1 MQSDYGS
8 MAVMENTDAE
18 RTLSEVD
25 RVRRGTRRA
34 LHPIW
39 FSNLATGV
47 FFLGAALLAAV
58 DGGGIPTAVYWAAGG
73 AATLALIARH
83 EVRGERE
90 LGVESRAWDPAVAIV
105 AAMIA
110 GIVGANVLID
120 GDTAGVVALYPAAA
134 GTLALAALLRDQVE
148 AVAGYVLA
156 VLASALLAIDPSEPW
171 TWAALGL
178 GVTMAGAGLAG
189 RARAAA

>member
-1 MQSDYGS
+1 
-8 MAVMENTDAE
+8 MAVTESTDAE
-18 RTLSEVD
+18 WTLSEVD

-39 FSNLATGV
+39 FSNLVTGV
-47 FFLGAALLAAV
+47 FFLGAALLSAV

-73 AATLALIARH
+73 AATLALIVRH
-83 EVRGERE
+83 DVHGERE
-90 LGVESRAWDPAVAIV
+90 LGVESRAWDPAVGIV

-110 GIVGANVLID
+110 GIVGANALID
-120 GDTAGVVALYPAAA
+120 GDTAGVVALYPAAT
-134 GTLALAALLRDQVE
+134 GTLALGALLRDRVE
-148 AVAGYVLA
+148 AVAGAVLA
-156 VLASALLAIDPSEPW
+156 VLATALLAADPSDPW

-178 GVTMAGAGLAG
+178 GLTMAGAGLAG